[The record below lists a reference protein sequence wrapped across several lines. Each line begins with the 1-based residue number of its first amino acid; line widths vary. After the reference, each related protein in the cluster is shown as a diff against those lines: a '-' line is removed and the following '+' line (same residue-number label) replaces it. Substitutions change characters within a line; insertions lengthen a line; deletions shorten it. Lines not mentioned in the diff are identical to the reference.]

1 MYHDQILP
9 QFKILYNFDAINLT
23 FGLKYLRGSPDHGT
37 AENII
42 KKNKAD
48 SKKFRKMY
56 KIYLKK

>member
-1 MYHDQILP
+1 MIKFLP
-9 QFKILYNFDAINLT
+9 QFKALYNFDAINLT

-48 SKKFRKMY
+48 SKS
-56 KIYLKK
+56 LENV